1 MKIMKSISLLLLSIL
16 LSFQLF
22 GQDGQNENKE
32 KISYKHLPAV
42 GLGTGVLSFYGD
54 VGSNSPVAATSS
66 FRVAYAISLEQ
77 RFGSLL
83 GFELKGNYGN
93 ISKNEHNTVRNLNFE
108 SSMMGGELNLN
119 FYFDNVFSKEQLNFS
134 PYIGGGAGF
143 YMFDPHADLL
153 AANGENYHYWD
164 DGTIRNMTQS
174 NENSLIADTL
184 SRDYVFETKLDS
196 AGYERSTLVFPI
208 QCGLRFRMTDNLSA
222 NLSAAYYITQT
233 DFLDNVEEGSGNDGF
248 INGRVTLVYHIGG
261 YNNNKNPLYDNVDFA
276 SIDKEDT
283 DADGVR
289 DDKDR
294 CPGTEEGVSVDGK
307 GCALD
312 SDKDGVPD
320 HKDQEKE
327 TEKGAIV
334 DENGK
339 TLSEDAQVKLSID
352 SLATDRMKIKEDY
365 PSLYGILVENNDYP
379 DKLSLG
385 DDFAKGKSKK
395 GKNENGI
402 PYELASADANDDG
415 EITATEIYGVI
426 DGFFEGANDFT
437 IEKIHRLVDYFF
449 EQ

>member
-1 MKIMKSISLLLLSIL
+1 MKSISLLFLSIL
-16 LSFQLF
+16 LFFQSF
-22 GQDGQNENKE
+22 GQDDQKEDKE
-32 KISYKHLPAV
+32 KKSYKHLPAI
-42 GLGTGVLSFYGD
+42 GIGGGVLSFHGD

-66 FRVAYAISLEQ
+66 FRIAYASSIEQ

-83 GFELKGNYGN
+83 GVELKANYGN
-93 ISKNEHNTVRNLNFE
+93 ISKNEHNTTRNLNFE
-108 SSMMGGELNLN
+108 SSLMGGELNLN
-119 FYFDNVFSKEQLNFS
+119 FYFDNIFSKEQLSFS

-153 AANGENYHYWD
+153 AANGEMYHYWD

-184 SRDYVFETKLDS
+184 SRDYVYETKLDS
-196 AGYERSTLVFPI
+196 AGFERSTLVFPF
-208 QCGLRFRMTDNLSA
+208 QFGLRFKMTQNLSA
-222 NLSAAYYITQT
+222 NVSAAYYITQT
-233 DFLDNVEEGSGNDGF
+233 DFLDNKEEGGDTDGF
-248 INGRVTLVYHIGG
+248 LNGRVTFVYHIGG
-261 YNNNKNPLYDNVDFA
+261 YDNNKNPLYDNVDFA
-276 SIDKEDT
+276 SIDKEDA

-289 DDKDR
+289 DDKDK

-320 HKDQEKE
+320 HKDEEKE
-327 TEKGAIV
+327 TKKGAIV

-339 TLSEDAQVKLSID
+339 TLSEEAQVKLSID
-352 SLATDRMKIKEDY
+352 SLATDRDKIKEDY

-385 DDFAKGKSKK
+385 EDFTKGKAKKGKS
-395 GKNENGI
+395 ENGI
-402 PYELASADANDDG
+402 PYELASADANGDG
-415 EITATEIYGVI
+415 EITTTEIYGVV
-426 DGFFEGANDFT
+426 DGFFEGVNDFT
-437 IEKIHRLVDYFF
+437 IEKIHRLIEFFF